1 MPKVKTKLNIRS
13 FPPWAKY
20 EATSKVFDLTLIE
33 LSAEFQVS
41 KKESQKIF
49 SVAALEINYIQIQYA
64 VSEVIYH
71 FNYGLSIIMSNVSQI
86 ISVMKT

>member
-49 SVAALEINYIQIQYA
+49 SVAALEINYIQIRSIRGYLSLQLWI
-64 VSEVIYH
+64 V
-71 FNYGLSIIMSNVSQI
+71 NYYVKQMLV
-86 ISVMKT
+86 K